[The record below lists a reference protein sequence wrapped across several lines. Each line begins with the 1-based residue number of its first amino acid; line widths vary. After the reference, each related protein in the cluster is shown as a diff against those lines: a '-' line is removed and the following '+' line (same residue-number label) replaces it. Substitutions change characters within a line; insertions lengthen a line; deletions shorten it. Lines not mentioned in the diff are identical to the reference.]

1 MTAMTD
7 EEARDAYA
15 GKLRELLALVQPK
28 RLEQGVCL
36 LLGRAERIAA
46 AEQISLEAA
55 CRRVYEEASRRTY
68 KRLEKMRCAVGRP
81 VAPDPQP
88 QGQGPR

>member
-7 EEARDAYA
+7 EQVRDAYA
-15 GKLRELLALVQPK
+15 GKLRELLALVRPK
-28 RLEQGVCL
+28 RLEHGVCL
-36 LLGRAERIAA
+36 LLGRAERIAG
-46 AEQISLEAA
+46 AEQISLEDA

-81 VAPDPQP
+81 VAPDPKP
-88 QGQGPR
+88 QGQDPR